1 MILKWKQISQTST
14 KRYWFMIMKNSPDT
28 DVFLLLIYYY
38 DLLPMATT
46 FRTGRGASLRD
57 INIRSCVEAIGVNRS
72 KAILG
77 FHTFTGCDQTS
88 RFNKKSKSAWWKV
101 FMEASDKIL
110 QALTS
115 LGENES
121 LPSLDTIELLENFVA
136 SLYGHSK
143 CPEDVSTLCE
153 LRWYLFSKYQC
164 DADMLPPYCWIV
176 KIQDISLSL
185 HHNSTSSITFGITT
199 PANGCPMD
207 ANGCQLWMEF
217 FGWMEFSLIPNE
229 SGNLIPIMTD
239 DLPAPIALIELSSCS
254 CKSQCSSNRC
264 RCRKNGFSCTDMCKC
279 IECHNVTELD
289 EIDDAAVEIDEYE
302 YSSDD
307 SDD

>member
-1 MILKWKQISQTST
+1 
-14 KRYWFMIMKNSPDT
+14 MIMKNSPDT

-164 DADMLPPYCWIV
+164 DADMLPTPTAGSLKYKIFRCHYITIV
-176 KIQDISLSL
+176 LRRSHLALQHL
-185 HHNSTSSITFGITT
+185 
-199 PANGCPMD
+199 PM
-207 ANGCQLWMEF
+207 AVNY
-217 FGWMEFSLIPNE
+217 GWMPKE

-239 DLPAPIALIELSSCS
+239 DLPTPIALIELSSCS

-279 IECHNVTELD
+279 IECHNVTDLD